1 MGSIVFPAARALVAW
16 LEKHGGNLKG
26 LRALGMIF
34 NDVMVLDMFF
44 FFMCLIIFFV
54 LMILQNLIG
63 SACSIESLLHV
74 PNIPGV
80 T

>member
-34 NDVMVLDMFF
+34 NDLMVLDMILFL
-44 FFMCLIIFFV
+44 CLIIFFV

>member
-16 LEKHGGNLKG
+16 LEKHGGNLEG

-34 NDVMVLDMFF
+34 NDLMDMIFF
-44 FFMCLIIFFV
+44 VCLIIFFV
-54 LMILQNLIG
+54 WMIPQNLIE
-63 SACSIESLLHV
+63 SACYIESLLHV

>member
-26 LRALGMIF
+26 LRALGIIF
-34 NDVMVLDMFF
+34 NDLMVLDMIFF
-44 FFMCLIIFFV
+44 LCLIIFFV

-63 SACSIESLLHV
+63 SACYIESLLHV
-74 PNIPGV
+74 PNIPVV